1 MPVELTFQGI
11 PLHSNCMSN
20 GDVACRILRDPSY
33 ALLLH
38 PVPCLAQP
46 TLISALLIRSTC
58 SIPQCLGYLL
68 HPNQQRLGRL
78 CVLQAHL
85 SIACRLCIP
94 NGQQQCHEAREL
106 RHQQESS
113 QGSWLALSCMR
124 YATKKALRG
133 FCTRIGYQVCL
144 SKRGLQII

>member
-1 MPVELTFQGI
+1 MQDPQGPKLRPVAASSAMLGSAH
-11 PLHSNCMSN
+11 PH
-20 GDVACRILRDPSY
+20 LRFADTQHMQ
-33 ALLLH
+33 H
-38 PVPCLAQP
+38 PTVPGVPPAPQP
-46 TLISALLIRSTC
+46 AAAWKA
-58 SIPQCLGYLL
+58 
-68 HPNQQRLGRL
+68 L
-78 CVLQAHL
+78 CVTSTSQYWLKP
-85 SIACRLCIP
+85 CRLCIL